1 MRMKCTIS
9 KWGNEMNVYNV
20 VMNSKFNPLSK
31 LPRAVSFQIMVVL
44 SWMWSV
50 VFSVWVGSILAF
62 GASVGIHM
70 ILLVGIFFTAE
81 VFRRARKKEKA
92 PTGTMSAAQT
102 WPF

>member
-1 MRMKCTIS
+1 
-9 KWGNEMNVYNV
+9 MNVYDV
-20 VMNSKFNPLSK
+20 VMNSKVNPLSR

-50 VFSVWVGSILAF
+50 VFSVWAGSVLAF

-81 VFRRARKKEKA
+81 VFRRARKNENES
-92 PTGTMSAAQT
+92 GDRMSAAQT

>member
-1 MRMKCTIS
+1 
-9 KWGNEMNVYNV
+9 MNVYDV
-20 VMNSKFNPLSK
+20 VMNSKVNPLSR

-50 VFSVWVGSILAF
+50 VFSVWAGSVLAF

-81 VFRRARKKEKA
+81 VFRRARKKENES
-92 PTGTMSAAQT
+92 GDRMSAAQT